1 MAASAPASKEP
12 AVSLNPRDIYAQTTR
27 YFLTPVIPLLDDPTV
42 SEVLINGPKNIYYE
56 RAGRLHTYDAKFAD
70 ENALMAAARNLAEYV
85 NRTLDADHHS
95 MDGRLPDGSR
105 VHVILPPSSRQ
116 GVCISIRKFQ
126 KSVYNI
132 KTLIERGSLSPAAAE
147 FLQIAVL
154 LHKNMVVAGGTGTG
168 KTSML
173 NALSTAIPDNE
184 RVIVIE
190 DSSELQLHQP
200 HTLYLEAQPA
210 RPGGRGAVSIRD
222 LFVDS
227 LRMRPDRILVGEVRR
242 GEALDLI
249 QSMLSGHTGSLT
261 TVHASTPRDAAVR
274 LETLCQMSDV
284 GLPQHVARMQ
294 VASAIQVIVQLARFP
309 DGGRRVVRVAEQTGL
324 NAAGEYTLTDLFA
337 FKSEGTGTDGVVR
350 GGLAYTGARPTFASE
365 VTEMGLTSRVSETAA
380 MFLPAS
386 DARPV
391 AH

>member
-1 MAASAPASKEP
+1 MSMAAPAPASKEP
-12 AVSLNPRDIYAQTTR
+12 AISLHPRDIYAQTTR
-27 YFLTPVIPLLDDPTV
+27 HFLHPVIPLLDDPTV
-42 SEVLINGPKNIYYE
+42 SEILINGANTIYFE
-56 RAGRLHTYDAKFAD
+56 RAGRLNTFDGKFAD
-70 ENALMAAARNLAEYV
+70 EAALMAAARNLAEYV
-85 NRTLDADHHS
+85 NRTLDVDHHS

-147 FLQIAVL
+147 FLQLAVL
-154 LHKNMVVAGGTGTG
+154 LKKNMVVAGGTGTG

-173 NALSTAIPDNE
+173 NALSTAIPDTE

-261 TVHASTPRDAAVR
+261 TVHASTPRDAAIR

-294 VASAIQVIVQLARFP
+294 VASAIQVIVQLSRFP
-309 DGGRRVVRVAEQTGL
+309 DGSRRVVKIAELMGL
-324 NAAGEYTLTDLFA
+324 NAAGDYTLNDLFA
-337 FKSEGTGTDGVVR
+337 FRSAGTGPDGMVL
-350 GGLAYTGARPTFASE
+350 GKLEHTGAKPAFAAE
-365 VTEMGLTSRVSETAA
+365 VSEMGLTSRIVETAA
-380 MFLPAS
+380 LFQ
-386 DARPV
+386 
-391 AH
+391 